1 MSRGFER
8 RDAPTLYRYFVKG
21 KGTVSVHD
29 GEVSVTYPRRAHN
42 PVLRNVPW
50 DKLPGL
56 LPGLGDAPL
65 ALEFK

>member
-1 MSRGFER
+1 MSVR
-8 RDAPTLYRYFVKG
+8 
-21 KGTVSVHD
+21 D
-29 GEVSVTYPRRAHN
+29 GEVTVTYPRRAHN
-42 PVLRNVPW
+42 PILRNVPW